1 MRGTSKILFISKCAI
16 FIYCSYLFIA
26 WPWAAVWHDDTLS
39 TLMVS
44 DGIKVLS
51 GGHSR
56 CSEPR
61 PLVALHGR
69 WAVISVPH
77 CQRAPPPL
85 PKILSICRISG
96 ADGVQGMHFS
106 AIHCCALAAPATA
119 KEGSCVR
126 GFICDNQH
134 IVSDCNLFFC
144 MQK

>member
-1 MRGTSKILFISKCAI
+1 M
-16 FIYCSYLFIA
+16 
-26 WPWAAVWHDDTLS
+26 LS

-44 DGIKVLS
+44 DGIKALS

-69 WAVISVPH
+69 GAVISVAH

-85 PKILSICRISG
+85 PKILSICHISG

-106 AIHCCALAAPATA
+106 SIYCCALAWPASG
-119 KEGSCVR
+119 KEDVCVR
-126 GFICDNQH
+126 IFICHNTYMVSYSFFVLCAKKNKKTVFGVH
-134 IVSDCNLFFC
+134 ILFISSGFSYPTPSF
-144 MQK
+144 